1 MIWCL
6 VHHVYHHYNIRP
18 LVCTMKNDN
27 VPILMCCMMLQ
38 RLTTPHPSPIFLL
51 FISPTRLLFIKP
63 GCCNIGLI
71 LLGTHQVID
80 SEAVEDDWS
89 SKCRSVHFQA
99 WAMLKELLS
108 IISQTFSCRMG
119 TISADTNKCVSSRS
133 SITNFFPKIIF
144 SSRWRRNCFTAGSL

>member
-1 MIWCL
+1 MIWCMI
-6 VHHVYHHYNIRP
+6 HHVHHHYNIRP
-18 LVCTMKNDN
+18 LVCTMKTIMFPYWCVVWCFKDW
-27 VPILMCCMMLQ
+27 PSLIPLQ
-38 RLTTPHPSPIFLL
+38 YFLL
-51 FISPTRLLFIKP
+51 FISLTLLLFIKP

-71 LLGTHQVID
+71 LLGTHQEID